1 MSASVGKLHALFVTS
16 RSEPDIHDV
25 LGAPSGK
32 MLAVNINAE
41 AQTNGDIRRFVETR
55 SKELKL
61 ALSNDNVALPV
72 RRASELFI
80 WCAPVSDISARGKT
94 RKPIFKGLLL
104 EIRQRNLQFT
114 VYMTRS

>member
-32 MLAVNINAE
+32 TLAVNINAE
-41 AQTNGDIRRFVETR
+41 AQTNGIRRFVETR
-55 SKELKL
+55 PKELKL

-72 RRASELFI
+72 RRASELFG
-80 WCAPVSDISARGKT
+80 ALLFQ
-94 RKPIFKGLLL
+94 IFRR
-104 EIRQRNLQFT
+104 E
-114 VYMTRS
+114 